1 MSRGSAPAPILP
13 DVVEE
18 HLEELGFL
26 AIQRRKLIVSP
37 DTSCRRL
44 GEHDERI
51 AAHRDGLTI
60 AGAPGIA
67 VVTRALDEAAI
78 DWYVAAAGRV
88 WLEDASP
95 PVEDVQARIAAGG
108 AALAAGWREAFRR
121 TTIARVDRVFPRAAP
136 EPEDPIVRAVRADA
150 RVWHG
155 RVSEG
160 DVARFAA
167 DPDPALRRSFARA
180 AARMAALG
188 SDAVRSA
195 LERLLR
201 DEAGDLRRVAL
212 WSLAL
217 ADAAAGLAAARRMA
231 AAGDAFALRVL
242 GLLGDDSDLPRLHA
256 RAKDP
261 AALRALGDL
270 GRASELEFLHGQLDD
285 ADPERAIAAA
295 DAVLTLCGFPNG
307 VAATFPADP
316 EMARARAAECR
327 GRFGPRTAW
336 LRGLPFPYEGPADD
350 ETTESRWRALV
361 RGAPS
366 ADPWRAEVPDGFFAG
381 APDEEAICGE

>member
-1 MSRGSAPAPILP
+1 MSRGSAVAPILP

-44 GEHDERI
+44 REHDDRI

-60 AGAPGIA
+60 AGAPGARI
-67 VVTRALDEAAI
+67 VKRALDEAAI
-78 DWYVAAAGRV
+78 DWHVAAAGRV
-88 WLEDASP
+88 WLEEASP
-95 PVEDVQARIAAGG
+95 PPEEVHARIAAGG

-121 TTIARVDRVFPRAAP
+121 TTPARVDRVFPRAAP
-136 EPEDPIVRAVRADA
+136 EPEDPAVRLVRADA
-150 RVWHG
+150 RIWHG

-160 DVARFAA
+160 DVTRLAA
-167 DPDPALRRSFARA
+167 DPDPALRRTVARA
-180 AARMAALG
+180 AARMAASG
-188 SDAVRSA
+188 SAALRSA

-201 DEAGDLRRVAL
+201 DDALDIRAAAL

-217 ADAAAGLAAARRMA
+217 LDAAAGVAAARRLA
-231 AAGDAFALRVL
+231 AGGDAFALRVL
-242 GLLGDDSDLPRLHA
+242 GLLGEPGDAARLHA

-270 GRASELEFLHGQLDD
+270 GQASELEFLREQLDD
-285 ADPERAIAAA
+285 ADAERATAAA
-295 DAVLTLCGFPNG
+295 DAVLTLCGFPRG
-307 VAATFPADP
+307 MAAESPADP
-316 EMARARAAECR
+316 EVARARAEECR
-327 GRFGPRTAW
+327 GAFGARTAW
-336 LRGLPFPYEGPADD
+336 LRGLPFPYEGPAD
-350 ETTESRWRALV
+350 EQTTESRWRMLV

-366 ADPWRAEVPDGFFAG
+366 ADAWRAEIPDGFFSG
-381 APDEEAICGE
+381 APEEEALCGE